1 MYCTYTYIHH
11 VAGHW
16 IVEFKA
22 YTLYKPSYRVDADCY
37 VFIKPPPNRGSAALV
52 KINIL
57 GATNNNSSSISSSFN
72 RSKQL
77 NRSNNNN
84 NNNNIINNNTNLQV
98 DFQRQKYN
106 YIPTSQ
112 LGDASVKFP
121 NGVFSLSAYPVALP
135 LSQYINA
142 TGIKSEVEVDKL
154 VALWGKILFLS
165 CDDV

>member
-1 MYCTYTYIHH
+1 
-11 VAGHW
+11 
-16 IVEFKA
+16 
-22 YTLYKPSYRVDADCY
+22 
-37 VFIKPPPNRGSAALV
+37 V

-57 GATNNNSSSISSSFN
+57 GATNNNSSSISSSFY

-84 NNNNIINNNTNLQV
+84 NNNVNNNNNNLQV

-106 YIPTSQ
+106 YIPSSQ
-112 LGDASVKFP
+112 LGEASVKFP

-154 VALWGKILFLS
+154 VALWGKKLMFYHVMMI
-165 CDDV
+165 DNDA

>member
-1 MYCTYTYIHH
+1 
-11 VAGHW
+11 
-16 IVEFKA
+16 
-22 YTLYKPSYRVDADCY
+22 
-37 VFIKPPPNRGSAALV
+37 V

-77 NRSNNNN
+77 NRSIN
-84 NNNNIINNNTNLQV
+84 NNNNINSNNTNFQV
-98 DFQRQKYN
+98 EFQRQKYN
-106 YIPTSQ
+106 YIPSSQ

-154 VALWGKILFLS
+154 VALWGKKLMFYHVMMI
-165 CDDV
+165 DNDA

>member
-1 MYCTYTYIHH
+1 
-11 VAGHW
+11 
-16 IVEFKA
+16 
-22 YTLYKPSYRVDADCY
+22 
-37 VFIKPPPNRGSAALV
+37 V

-84 NNNNIINNNTNLQV
+84 NNNVNNNNTNLQV

-106 YIPTSQ
+106 YIPSSQ
-112 LGDASVKFP
+112 LGEASVKFP

-154 VALWGKILFLS
+154 VALWGKKLMFCHVMMI
-165 CDDV
+165 DNDA

>member
-1 MYCTYTYIHH
+1 M
-11 VAGHW
+11 
-16 IVEFKA
+16 
-22 YTLYKPSYRVDADCY
+22 
-37 VFIKPPPNRGSAALV
+37 FIKPPPNRGSAALV

-57 GATNNNSSSISSSFN
+57 GATNSN
-72 RSKQL
+72 
-77 NRSNNNN
+77 SNNNN
-84 NNNNIINNNTNLQV
+84 NKNNSSSSSSYNRTKQRNSSSSNNNNTNLQV

-106 YIPTSQ
+106 YIPSSQ

-154 VALWGKILFLS
+154 VALWGKSYF
-165 CDDV
+165 